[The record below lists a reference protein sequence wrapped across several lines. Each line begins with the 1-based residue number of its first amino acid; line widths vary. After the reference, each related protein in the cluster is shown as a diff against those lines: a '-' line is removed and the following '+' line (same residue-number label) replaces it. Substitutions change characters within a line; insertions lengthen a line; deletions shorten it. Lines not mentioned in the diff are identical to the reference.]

1 MSFSFSKNSLN
12 SEISSNGN
20 NNNDLL
26 LCPKCKLIPKILI
39 NELKEEVTYICK
51 SNKKI
56 YSLNYF
62 INNINNINKN
72 DIIINTKCSLHS
84 KKFISYCNTCK
95 LNLCPDCKNMNIK
108 NNKDINININHSN
121 HDIIEFKAINPTGS
135 NINKKRRIL
144 ESLKKNLNKANL
156 IFEEYVSN
164 IKYLWKKFYLSHNNL
179 IEFKEKIID
188 TYTTFE
194 NNFNSINNLSQIFN
208 EIKFVNKPF
217 DFINEIILNKSVK
230 NTIKKIEDI
239 FKIKNYGHSNVDEI
253 NIEEIFDENKNNNL
267 NTSTSTQKPFSVIK
281 SMINVIFEENNQMK
295 EYLICGLSSGILKIY
310 DTNPKFNF
318 KKNIYLYYNKQGFF
332 ENKEINYMTEIYK
345 NDYENKSF
353 NIKKNKLYL
362 LICTNDL
369 EMVEISKNF
378 ENYSIIQKIGEPNN
392 IYDKALHI
400 TLNNIKNNEYILA
413 NSNWISFLNI
423 YKLNSTEDNNK
434 YKLLSKLN
442 DSEEIITSFI
452 LSKKENNIFEIL
464 CANYIENESKFFL
477 VFYKINENDII
488 EKTHIKTKSFIN
500 EQDCIVK
507 FNEYMAGVII
517 GKYINF
523 DYENSSNNI
532 NNGDNNNIYI
542 NGISLIDL
550 VNKQII
556 TIIENP
562 YYISKIFNISG
573 GIFIYNSKMKK
584 INLLKYENQR
594 DKYHEIILNKI
605 KFYFDT
611 ENLEFCIE
619 DIYENNIN
627 INDINNNIEDEPI
640 FLVELI
646 GGAIALGK
654 NQKIKIFK

>member
-1 MSFSFSKNSLN
+1 MIQILN
-12 SEISSNGN
+12 
-20 NNNDLL
+20 
-26 LCPKCKLIPKILI
+26 LIL
-39 NELKEEVTYICK
+39 
-51 SNKKI
+51 KKI
-56 YSLNYF
+56 Y
-62 INNINNINKN
+62 
-72 DIIINTKCSLHS
+72 
-84 KKFISYCNTCK
+84 
-95 LNLCPDCKNMNIK
+95 
-108 NNKDINININHSN
+108 
-121 HDIIEFKAINPTGS
+121 
-135 NINKKRRIL
+135 
-144 ESLKKNLNKANL
+144 
-156 IFEEYVSN
+156 
-164 IKYLWKKFYLSHNNL
+164 
-179 IEFKEKIID
+179 
-188 TYTTFE
+188 
-194 NNFNSINNLSQIFN
+194 
-208 EIKFVNKPF
+208 
-217 DFINEIILNKSVK
+217 
-230 NTIKKIEDI
+230 
-239 FKIKNYGHSNVDEI
+239 
-253 NIEEIFDENKNNNL
+253 
-267 NTSTSTQKPFSVIK
+267 
-281 SMINVIFEENNQMK
+281 
-295 EYLICGLSSGILKIY
+295 
-310 DTNPKFNF
+310 
-318 KKNIYLYYNKQGFF
+318 
-332 ENKEINYMTEIYK
+332 
-345 NDYENKSF
+345 
-353 NIKKNKLYL
+353 KKNKLYL